1 MVDRFISMRSLDD
14 DLALRYETKEKL
26 FAPSSLQSP
35 QKTTKDAQM
44 EDNDQENG
52 QNNQN

>member
-35 QKTTKDAQM
+35 QKTTKDSQM
-44 EDNDQENG
+44 EEENDQENG
-52 QNNQN
+52 QNG